1 MELKKDLHRGGPWTS
16 PSVSPAA
23 SLVFRLILTSAG
35 FGLLPKLWV
44 YHPSLHFM
52 LPLYHCPTSVL
63 DLAVNIFSVHSP
75 WQGRRREQYQPWW
88 LACRHLLTH
97 LPPGA
102 PAPVPH
108 LPCWLRCTHLLC
120 KDNSLWLGGL
130 HKEATFPMA
139 LAPIS
144 ITGSPLA
151 PLPMA
156 EEVR

>member
-120 KDNSLWLGGL
+120 KDNSLWLWGTSQGG
-130 HKEATFPMA
+130 H
-139 LAPIS
+139 IS
-144 ITGSPLA
+144 HGLGPHQHHGLTLGSPSHG
-151 PLPMA
+151 
-156 EEVR
+156 RGG